1 MIFGVMNGI
10 TSAFDLAPVESRQ
23 AGIPLLAVTAG
34 VITTI
39 LGMLPL
45 SVRLGEMLRSGR
57 HPRE

>member
-1 MIFGVMNGI
+1 MSGI